1 MIGHVDADCF
11 YVSAERVRFPHLNGV
26 PVGVLGNHGA
36 CIIAK
41 SYEAKAAGIKTGMP
55 IWEALPLC
63 PQAVYVKRDF
73 TWYEVL
79 GRKMLATVQEIS
91 PQVEFYSIDESFF
104 TIGDAKLETAQAL
117 QESLLRKTGVPVSIG
132 IAPSKTLA
140 KLCSDSSK
148 PFGCR
153 VVSTAEE
160 QRELLHRLPVTEIT
174 GIARRSAKRLAK
186 HGIETCDQFANADRA
201 FIRWLLTKRGEDLW
215 WELNG
220 TPVQPVQTARP
231 AHKFV
236 SRGGSIGAASSD
248 PTRISAFVVRN
259 VERLVEALHYY
270 RVVCD
275 QLILSLL
282 FTNAPE
288 RAARVSLPG
297 STADVEHLRQ
307 AALWLLPRVWQPAA
321 AAVHYMHVIAGK
333 LRPYACRQ
341 RGLFG
346 AVEERDK
353 RIAEVKRQINHV
365 VGRFALRSGATLP
378 LAHVHRDPA
387 NDYDI
392 CDIYGKSC
400 F

>member
-1 MIGHVDADCF
+1 V
-11 YVSAERVRFPHLNGV
+11 
-26 PVGVLGNHGA
+26 
-36 CIIAK
+36 
-41 SYEAKAAGIKTGMP
+41 
-55 IWEALPLC
+55 
-63 PQAVYVKRDF
+63 
-73 TWYEVL
+73 
-79 GRKMLATVQEIS
+79 
-91 PQVEFYSIDESFF
+91 
-104 TIGDAKLETAQAL
+104 
-117 QESLLRKTGVPVSIG
+117 G

-153 VVSTAEE
+153 VISTADEAHS
-160 QRELLHRLPVTEIT
+160 LLNGLPVTEIT
-174 GIARRSAKRLAK
+174 GIARRSAKRLAA

-220 TPVQPVQTARP
+220 TPVQPVLTARP
-231 AHKFV
+231 AHQFI
-236 SRGGSIGAASSD
+236 SRGGSIGKASSD
-248 PTRISAFVVRN
+248 PLRISAFVVRN
-259 VERLVEALHYY
+259 VERLIEALHYY

-275 QLILSLL
+275 QFILSLL

-288 RAARVSLPG
+288 RSARVNLPG
-297 STADVEHLRQ
+297 STADVEQLRQ
-307 AALWLLPRVWQPAA
+307 AALWLLPRVWQPAT

-333 LRPYACRQ
+333 LRPYTCRQ
-341 RGLFG
+341 RSLFE
-346 AVEERDK
+346 AKTKEDE
-353 RIAEVKRQINHV
+353 RIAEVKRRVNHA